1 MHPSC
6 VIYRGKCSCGEEY
19 IGETEKNV
27 EKRWS
32 EHINHGVHLGHQPLS
47 HPPQKRHSPLFHQP
61 PLLNLRTTFFYCFL
75 SKNFNPPWKMSPALC
90 SNPLLKFGTFQA
102 PQPFENLVVGSTPR
116 LLLMNWVRLTILRN
130 WRLKEWSYYYWIK
143 ETVETLLHC
152 SNHE

>member
-32 EHINHGVHLGHQPLS
+32 EHINRGVHLGHQPLS
-47 HPPQKRHSPLFHQP
+47 HPPQKHHSPLFHQS

-90 SNPLLKFGTFQA
+90 SNPLLKFGTLSSPPTFQKFGSRLN
-102 PQPFENLVVGSTPR
+102 PSVVADELSEIDHFAKLALKGVV
-116 LLLMNWVRLTILRN
+116 LLLLNQGNCWNFTPLQ
-130 WRLKEWSYYYWIK
+130 
-143 ETVETLLHC
+143 
-152 SNHE
+152 